1 MKTRFSSLV
10 SVKKDS
16 MQKSE
21 RVVKE
26 ANQNLHNAQQ
36 ALSESLQQLQ
46 EIALPQEGIIS
57 DFLANR
63 TLLDA
68 QRTLIKHNEEW
79 VAYARQELFNA
90 QEELKHAMIEYEKF
104 KYLEVEEIKKILDAR
119 KLQERKDLDEVA
131 LMTYEKKRV
140 DKEAS

>member
-21 RVVKE
+21 RVVKK
-26 ANQNLHNAQQ
+26 ANQNLQNAQE

-46 EIALPQEGIIS
+46 EIAPPQEGVIS